1 MSPVFPAQR
10 RAEAFQ
16 SRLEGAEA
24 SSPRDAELLEL
35 VGALRSVAPVE
46 PRPDFVLSL
55 RERLVAAAATE
66 LVAQPAAADAA
77 LSERL
82 TVSPRR
88 SARDRRL
95 AAALGGLAIVGGTTS
110 MAMAAQSA
118 LPGDVLY
125 PVKRVIEDAHTS
137 VARGDDAKGTTLL
150 ENASSRLDETSALS
164 AEGGHAAQIRS
175 TLEDFADQSGRA
187 TDLLLADYA
196 SQQDDASISALR
208 DFVADSLR
216 VLDRLAPTIPDDARE
231 ALVAAGTLL
240 TSIDAQATQAC
251 PTCQGSGIDRFPTW
265 LARSSADIDKI
276 LRGTTRLPD
285 SASVTPVQGKPG
297 RGSTKPGSTPS
308 LPSLGLPSAS
318 PSTGSGGT
326 GSTSGSGGSLIDLP
340 GTILGSVTPSPTSP
354 STSSSDPLQGVVD
367 GLGDLLDPDGDG
379 VLGGLPPKS
388 TK

>member
-24 SSPRDAELLEL
+24 SSPRDADLLEL
-35 VGALRSVAPVE
+35 VGALRSIAPVE
-46 PRPDFVLSL
+46 ARPDFVLSL

-66 LVAQPAAADAA
+66 LVAQPAVADAA

-196 SQQDDASISALR
+196 SQKDDASISALR

-216 VLDRLAPTIPDDARE
+216 MLDRLAPSIPADARE

-251 PTCQGSGIDRFPTW
+251 PACQASGIDRFPTW

-276 LRGTTRLPD
+276 LRGTTQLPD
-285 SASVTPVQGKPG
+285 SASVTPVKEKPG
-297 RGSTKPGSTPS
+297 RGTATPGSIPS
-308 LPSLGLPSAS
+308 LPSVGLPSAS
-318 PSTGSGGT
+318 PTTGSGG
-326 GSTSGSGGSLIDLP
+326 SSGTGGSLVDLP
-340 GTILGSVTPSPTSP
+340 NILGTPTASPTRPSASP
-354 STSSSDPLQGVVD
+354 SDVLQGVVD

-379 VLGGLPPKS
+379 VLGGVPPKT